1 MPTMIRLL
9 FLLGLFGCTL
19 AAVYQY
25 PVKVGEKLELSVPQK
40 GIHTWERIILRPERE
55 VLQLRTNSKLFSGA
69 RVTKDGKLIINKVTL
84 SDSGSYTSPDEKPP
98 MTYHPDGSISAVG
111 TSMIN
116 VIVE

>member
-25 PVKVGEKLELSVPQK
+25 PVK
-40 GIHTWERIILRPERE
+40 
-55 VLQLRTNSKLFSGA
+55 NSKLFSGA
-69 RVTKDGKLIINKVTL
+69 RVTKDGKLIINKVATVTL